1 MRMHVSHPGNR
12 ARICPAFR
20 LPPIATLK
28 TYSMISRALAAV
40 LLVLA
45 SFSMSA
51 AGDPLKNVK
60 QLLKNGQYEKAL
72 PRLESFLKEHPKH
85 AEARF
90 LKGLALAEDGQ
101 TEEAQEVFLALTGDY
116 PDLPEPHNNLAVLYA
131 AKGEFALART
141 SLLHAI
147 SNHPNYATA
156 HENLGDIYAR
166 MAGIAYGKALE
177 IDAEN
182 QTARVKLAMVR
193 ELFSERGP
201 GAASIPTKP

>member
-1 MRMHVSHPGNR
+1 
-12 ARICPAFR
+12 
-20 LPPIATLK
+20 
-28 TYSMISRALAAV
+28 MISRVLAAG
-40 LLVLA
+40 LLALV
-45 SFSMSA
+45 SFSTIA
-51 AGDPLKNVK
+51 EGDPLKNVK
-60 QLLKNGQYEKAL
+60 QLLKSGQYEKAL
-72 PRLESFLKEHPKH
+72 PRLESFLKEKPKH

-90 LKGLALAEDGQ
+90 LKGLALAEEGETD
-101 TEEAQEVFLALTGDY
+101 EAQEVFLSLTDDY

-131 AKGEFALART
+131 AKGDFAMART

-177 IDAEN
+177 IDAGN

-201 GAASIPTKP
+201 GAALIPKSP